1 MRSWGR
7 GVGADV
13 VAAVAVVGM
22 FWALPTAQAA
32 AWPYVAVGV
41 VLAAVTAGAMVLR
54 GRLPFAA
61 TVTAGAATVVGGALG
76 VCQDP
81 MLAAAWCLYPL
92 AVERA
97 RRTRV
102 AVVMLAAM
110 FAALALVV
118 AVPEGAARGLGE
130 RVVIAVAALSASW
143 LFGTTT
149 GRQIESARETERMRV
164 QLEVARDVHD
174 VVGHALGVTLAQSGV
189 VLSLPDVGEAELR
202 ETLAEVETH
211 TRRALEDVQALVRT
225 LRDPDGGPGPG
236 LDGIAAVITATR
248 AAGIDVETRIS
259 RELGLG
265 IGAGPNRGPTREGG
279 TETGGKLGAGPT
291 REGGTE
297 GDAGLGPGI
306 GPETTGKV
314 GDGVGAVAF
323 RVVQEALGNVVRHAP
338 GAKCVVD
345 VHRERDALVVRV
357 ADGGAL
363 AGRDAARSAGAG
375 VGLRGMR
382 ERVRLAG
389 GTVTWGVR
397 PEGGFAVEAR
407 LPLND
412 QGQATTQRRNQAGVQ
427 GQSQNG
433 VQERGEDDVQGQSRT
448 GAPGQSQAMAQEQD
462 RVSAQGRSQA
472 AVRGRD
478 EDGVQRQSQAGVQGR
493 GFEGGDDVR

>member
-1 MRSWGR
+1 MRSRGWGI
-7 GVGADV
+7 GADV

-22 FWALPTAQAA
+22 FWALPMTQAA

-41 VLAAVTAGAMVLR
+41 VLAAVTAGTMVLR

-102 AVVMLAAM
+102 AVVVLAAM

-211 TRRALEDVQALVRT
+211 TRQALEDVQALVRT

-248 AAGIDVETRIS
+248 AAGVDVETRIGP
-259 RELGLG
+259 ELGLR
-265 IGAGPNRGPTREGG
+265 IGTRTNR
-279 TETGGKLGAGPT
+279 ETGTKLGAGLD
-291 REGGTE
+291 REGGPK
-297 GDAGLGPGI
+297 GDAGLGL
-306 GPETTGKV
+306 ETAGKV
-314 GDGVGAVAF
+314 GDVVGAVAF

-338 GAKCVVD
+338 GATCVVD
-345 VHRERDALVVRV
+345 LHREGDALVVGV

-382 ERVRLAG
+382 ERVRLVG
-389 GTVTWGVR
+389 GTVTWGAR

-412 QGQATTQRRNQAGVQ
+412 QDRTTAQRRGQADVQGQGRTGVQVVASGRGRAAVQGRGEDGVQ
-427 GQSQNG
+427 GQGQTDS
-433 VQERGEDDVQGQSRT
+433 QERGQDDVQGQGRT
-448 GAPGQSQAMAQEQD
+448 DA
-462 RVSAQGRSQA
+462 
-472 AVRGRD
+472 
-478 EDGVQRQSQAGVQGR
+478 QGR